1 MSERIDVFIEAPNLD
16 AQDIEFR
23 LPVGVTMCWACRG
36 NGKRKQWYCDA
47 PSMTGPC
54 DWCHATGFRHE
65 NSGAAVSPSVVNQI
79 AVMNSLEVRHTR
91 YGNDWSQP

>member
-1 MSERIDVFIEAPNLD
+1 
-16 AQDIEFR
+16 
-23 LPVGVTMCWACRG
+23 
-36 NGKRKQWYCDA
+36 
-47 PSMTGPC
+47 MTGPC